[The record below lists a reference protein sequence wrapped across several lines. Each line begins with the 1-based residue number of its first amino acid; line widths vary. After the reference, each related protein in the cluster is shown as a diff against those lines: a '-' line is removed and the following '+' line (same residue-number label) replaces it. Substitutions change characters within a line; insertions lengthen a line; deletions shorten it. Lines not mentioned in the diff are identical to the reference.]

1 MERERERHLTSAD
14 HACMS
19 SCQLT
24 CMNLGTLWPS
34 SSSWNAL
41 FFFCFP
47 SDSIGTL
54 ISLRIDPRLS
64 HSHFGCT
71 KPLDCNHRSYRYLEV
86 ALVLFTFETNR
97 SILLVYV
104 DSLWLLPDPPEKIS
118 SSYFVETSIFFEV
131 YEDPFDHQCAHQTE
145 ICHPLL
151 PCSGNNI

>member
-1 MERERERHLTSAD
+1 MEREREASNICRS
-14 HACMS
+14 CMHVIMPTDLHEPWHFMTKLF
-19 SCQLT
+19 QLKCT
-24 CMNLGTLWPS
+24 V
-34 SSSWNAL
+34 
-41 FFFCFP
+41 FFCFP

-54 ISLRIDPRLS
+54 ISLSFDPRLS

-118 SSYFVETSIFFEV
+118 SSYFVETSTFFEV